1 MERDLFFIDQD
12 NVNCVFHR
20 KLYHHFLCNYVINIF
35 GEKLD
40 EESNKH
46 FLKLLSKM
54 TTFEDIV
61 IITQEFSSYWM
72 YMIMGKLK
80 NGYAE
85 YNKVDHP
92 STNEGI
98 FQYEK
103 RFLIENKVR
112 GFIEEI
118 LPNGGFKA
126 SVWL

>member
-40 EESNKH
+40 EESNNH
-46 FLKLLSKM
+46 FIKFLSEM
-54 TTFEDIV
+54 TTFEEIA
-61 IITQEFSSYWM
+61 IITHEFNSFWM
-72 YMIMGKLK
+72 YKIMGKLK

-85 YNKVDHP
+85 YNKVDFKK
-92 STNEGI
+92 NEEIHNFG
-98 FQYEK
+98 EA
-103 RFLIENKVR
+103 FLLENNIE
-112 GFIEEI
+112 GFIEEV
-118 LPNGGFKA
+118 LPNGSFKA